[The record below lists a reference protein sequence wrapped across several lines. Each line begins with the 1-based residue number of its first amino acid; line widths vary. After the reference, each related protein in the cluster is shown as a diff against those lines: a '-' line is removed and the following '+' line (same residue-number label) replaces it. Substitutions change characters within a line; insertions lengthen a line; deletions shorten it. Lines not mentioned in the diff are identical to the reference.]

1 MGSESE
7 VPKGTWA
14 IDTNRKERNALI
26 NDLTHYSIG
35 GDRLINLHKQSY
47 QVQNISD
54 SENSGAKWNNYDCLA
69 TGILVKTFDLIKKT
83 EYTCFISFIKDIM
96 TSGNRMIWNYAHKT
110 SNSTFRTLKK
120 YSQKKKR
127 NTVMHAQEKAIR
139 PVTSRLIKWLKLWQ
153 TFFSQ
158 SCIHSNNLQ
167 VLYLDNILPTPPSLT
182 LQLHHSTLS
191 TLLLPFPSLPC
202 VSQL

>member
-35 GDRLINLHKQSY
+35 GDRLINLHKQSH

-83 EYTCFISFIKDIM
+83 Q
-96 TSGNRMIWNYAHKT
+96 
-110 SNSTFRTLKK
+110 ST
-120 YSQKKKR
+120 
-127 NTVMHAQEKAIR
+127 
-139 PVTSRLIKWLKLWQ
+139 PVS
-153 TFFSQ
+153 
-158 SCIHSNNLQ
+158 
-167 VLYLDNILPTPPSLT
+167 
-182 LQLHHSTLS
+182 
-191 TLLLPFPSLPC
+191 
-202 VSQL
+202 

>member
-35 GDRLINLHKQSY
+35 GDRLINLHKQSH

-69 TGILVKTFDLIKKT
+69 TGILVKTFDLIKKHRVHL
-83 EYTCFISFIKDIM
+83 F
-96 TSGNRMIWNYAHKT
+96 HKFYKGYNDFGEQDDMELC
-110 SNSTFRTLKK
+110 SQDLKF
-120 YSQKKKR
+120 YFQNFKKNIHRKR
-127 NTVMHAQEKAIR
+127 KE
-139 PVTSRLIKWLKLWQ
+139 
-153 TFFSQ
+153 
-158 SCIHSNNLQ
+158 
-167 VLYLDNILPTPPSLT
+167 
-182 LQLHHSTLS
+182 
-191 TLLLPFPSLPC
+191 TLLCMPKRK
-202 VSQL
+202 QLGQWLAD